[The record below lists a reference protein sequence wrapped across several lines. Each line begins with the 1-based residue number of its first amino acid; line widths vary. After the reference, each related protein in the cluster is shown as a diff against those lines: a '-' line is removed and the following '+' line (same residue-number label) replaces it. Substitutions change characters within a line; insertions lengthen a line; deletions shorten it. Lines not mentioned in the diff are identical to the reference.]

1 MIKLVTACVLLI
13 VLAIVAGSSLHFSPA
28 IPIFIIVSVGFCLWA
43 RSGGEFWPSSGLDW
57 WFGRGIYL
65 RRDDQF
71 VIGSDPDDTADREG
85 PDPERR

>member
-71 VIGSDPDDTADREG
+71 VIGSDPDDTAGREG